1 MAKLTHNDLIVLLL
15 AISTMLIMSRMV
27 GELGKKIGLPMVMGE
42 LLVGIALGP
51 TVLGTC
57 FPSASTYLF
66 PFTTNPSFSLAM
78 DGILSLSVIMLL
90 FVAGLELQL
99 SQVVRHGRVAIY
111 TGFGSM
117 VLPFASGFAAAWL
130 APQWFGV
137 QAGSANHLLFALF
150 LGTAMAISALPVIA
164 RILLDLKLFKTEVGM
179 VIISAAIFNDVV
191 GWLVFSFILSMVAQ
205 DGGHGEVG
213 ATIIYIVAFSA
224 FMLTIGRFL
233 CNRALPW
240 VQSRLSWPGGV
251 LALSLGVCL
260 LSAAFT
266 ESIRI
271 HAILGAFIAGITIG
285 DSAHLRE
292 HARVIM
298 HQFVTNFFAP
308 LFFVSIGLKV
318 NFLQHFD
325 VLIVGVVLILAFAGK
340 VIGASLGARLGGMAL
355 RPALAV
361 GFGLNARGAME
372 IILGSLAYEAGLISQ
387 PIFVALV
394 VMALVTSIA
403 SAPLMRYFLEEV
415 REPGEGRPT

>member
-1 MAKLTHNDLIVLLL
+1 MARLTHNDLIVLLL
-15 AISTMLIMSRMV
+15 AISTMLIMSRML

-51 TVLGTC
+51 TVLGAG
-57 FPSASTYLF
+57 FPAAYAYLF
-66 PFTTNPSFSLAM
+66 PFTSSAGFSLAL

-117 VLPFASGFAAAWL
+117 VLPFVSGFAVAWL
-130 APQWFGV
+130 APQWFGI
-137 QAGSANHLLFALF
+137 QPGSANHLLFALF

-191 GWLVFSFILSMVAQ
+191 GWLVFSFILSMVAR

-213 ATIIYIVAFSA
+213 ATIVYIVAFSA
-224 FMLTIGRFL
+224 FMLTVGRFL

-240 VQSRLSWPGGV
+240 IQTKLSWPGGV
-251 LALSLGVCL
+251 LALSLGLCL

-266 ESIRI
+266 EAIRI
-271 HAILGAFIAGITIG
+271 HAILGAFIAGIAIG

-325 VLIVGVVLILAFAGK
+325 WLIVSSVLVLAFAGK
-340 VIGASLGARLGGMAL
+340 VVGASLGARLGGMN
-355 RPALAV
+355 RRHALAV

-387 PIFVALV
+387 PVFVALV

-415 REPGEGRPT
+415 